1 MASFL
6 RSSLQVLGIPKD
18 LVEFE
23 RNTNSLDDLMVMAR
37 GNFNNMARFLHPD
50 RNPHP
55 GASELYMQLSD
66 AFDDIKDPDGLAL
79 AIERLVGENEKRTNR
94 HRINDAEVRARE
106 QKSLQAVLR
115 LLENVGQFNI
125 LGIAGPTSFLLQF
138 GASRTI
144 LDVDSK
150 DEATLF
156 MTSQDLEVLPEQTD
170 KAEFAEGHWKE
181 MYLAD
186 EVELWLSHI
195 PKNPAQVRVVGFVPP
210 EAQHYSTEDAVQVI
224 PQQRAELGE
233 GVTELRMTPVWTE
246 PSEAW
251 FLPFLKPKPK
261 KHSEVVVRDRR
272 GLLAIIGSIQAQAF
286 FYEKQ

>member
-1 MASFL
+1 ME
-6 RSSLQVLGIPKD
+6 SSLKILAIPSEI
-18 LVEFE
+18 VEFE
-23 RNTNSLDDLMVMAR
+23 RTTNALDDLLAMVE
-37 GNFNNMARFLHPD
+37 GNFRNLSKYLHPD

-55 GASELYMQLSD
+55 GAKELYFRLVD
-66 AFDDIKDPDGLAL
+66 AIEDLRDPDGLAL
-79 AIERLVGENEKRTNR
+79 AIERLVSEDDKRANVY
-94 HRINDAEVRARE
+94 RINDAQVRLRE

-125 LGIAGPTSFLLQF
+125 LGVPGPTSFLLQF

-150 DEATLF
+150 DEATLY

-170 KAEFAEGHWKE
+170 KAEFVEGRWQE
-181 MYLAD
+181 MYLAN

-195 PKNPAQVRVVGFVPP
+195 PRNPTQVRVVGFVPP
-210 EAQHYSTEDAVQVI
+210 KAQHYRTEEAIQVI
-224 PQQRAELGE
+224 PEERAELGE
-233 GVTELRMTPVWTE
+233 GVTELHMSPVWTE

-251 FLPFLKPKPK
+251 FLPFLEPKSK
-261 KHSEVVVRDRR
+261 KYSEVVVRDRR
-272 GLLAIIGSIQAQAF
+272 GLLAIIGSIQAEAF